1 MKEEEFIEIILK
13 IKEKNIEDYNQ
24 LVDFI
29 KKLTS
34 EY

>member
-1 MKEEEFIEIILK
+1 MKEDEFIEIILK

-24 LVDFI
+24 LVDLI
-29 KKLTS
+29 EKLTS

>member
-24 LVDFI
+24 LVDLI
-29 KKLTS
+29 EKLTS

>member
-24 LVDFI
+24 LVDLI